1 MILAQLKMSDPSPTD
16 HTSPDLH
23 ESNRKPRL
31 DLHEMHRKLLENEA
45 TMERLK
51 SAFALVSNALNGLN
65 GSNGSNGLN
74 GLNGSNG
81 LNGLNGSN
89 GLNGPNGEA
98 PCEAPNNDRYGR
110 EPASR
115 GRGNSRFNRNSN
127 YPPHSNGY
135 RSYKG
140 TQN

>member
-1 MILAQLKMSDPSPTD
+1 MILVQLKMSDPNPTD

-31 DLHEMHRKLLENEA
+31 DLHELHRKLLENEA

-51 SAFALVSNALNGLN
+51 SAFALVSSALNGSN

-74 GLNGSNG
+74 G
-81 LNGLNGSN
+81 
-89 GLNGPNGEA
+89 PHGEA
-98 PCEAPNNDRYGR
+98 CEAPNNDRFGR
-110 EPASR
+110 EPANR

>member
-1 MILAQLKMSDPSPTD
+1 MILAQLKMSDPNPTD
-16 HTSPDLH
+16 HPVHTSQDLH

-51 SAFALVSNALNGLN
+51 SAFALVSNALNGSN

-74 GLNGSNG
+74 GLNGLSG
-81 LNGLNGSN
+81 LNGPNGP
-89 GLNGPNGEA
+89 NGPNGEA

-110 EPASR
+110 EPANR
-115 GRGNSRFNRNSN
+115 RRGNSRFNRNSN